1 MKCLCPIYQKFYN
14 SLKSI
19 NELKANNSFFDNIAL
34 VDNFFLEFRNITFV
48 LQKHLQTEEEKIV
61 YRELKSK
68 YLENDSMKWFVE
80 KRNEVSKEKSFELK
94 KKFIVD
100 IYCIKNEKN
109 IISETI
115 TIEND
120 DLNSKQINDKITKTL
135 SNIET
140 SEPEIFLTIKY
151 EFLNNTEEIDI
162 HKTIKN
168 GINTMY
174 DFILEFD
181 KKIKNDCK
189 ICDKLKGQ
197 IDNKIKE
204 YSARRMELVTDC
216 SYNVKNNKLE
226 FYDKA
231 DIYYGNKSDNFFY
244 DGYRIPIKDN
254 PIFKSCDTLDEFFKS
269 FIIAHVP
276 LYVMQQHHIMPTFLI
291 VYSDETFSINSYFAF
306 NKATHYRKV
315 NEIAKKIMTDDII
328 AIMCVNE
335 SLSYSARNENIYD
348 KTYKERIKYAT
359 KEMLVFTI
367 IQDNLKEKN
376 ICFDTS
382 KIDDLKYVMDII
394 KNGEIQFVDMTLQ
407 PIREIFN
414 VKNQKN
420 N

>member
-19 NELKANNSFFDNIAL
+19 NELKTANSFFDNIAS

-48 LQKHLQTEEEKIV
+48 LQKQLQTEEEKII

-68 YLENDSMKWFVE
+68 YLDNGNMKWFVE

-109 IISETI
+109 IINETI

-120 DLNSKQINDKITKTL
+120 DLDSKQIIDKITKSL
-135 SNIET
+135 SNIKT
-140 SEPEIFLTIKY
+140 AEPEIFLTIKY
-151 EFLNNTEEIDI
+151 EFLNNTGEIDL

-181 KKIKNDCK
+181 KKIKNNCK
-189 ICDKLKGQ
+189 ICDKLKEQ
-197 IDNKIKE
+197 IENKINE
-204 YSARRMELVTDC
+204 YSARKMELITDC

-231 DIYYGNKSDNFFY
+231 DIYYGNKSDNLFY

-254 PIFKSCDTLDEFFKS
+254 PYYTCTTLCNATAS
-269 FIIAHVP
+269 HNA
-276 LYVMQQHHIMPTFLI
+276 
-291 VYSDETFSINSYFAF
+291 YFY
-306 NKATHYRKV
+306 N
-315 NEIAKKIMTDDII
+315 
-328 AIMCVNE
+328 C
-335 SLSYSARNENIYD
+335 L
-348 KTYKERIKYAT
+348 
-359 KEMLVFTI
+359 
-367 IQDNLKEKN
+367 
-376 ICFDTS
+376 
-382 KIDDLKYVMDII
+382 
-394 KNGEIQFVDMTLQ
+394 
-407 PIREIFN
+407 
-414 VKNQKN
+414 
-420 N
+420 

>member
-19 NELKANNSFFDNIAL
+19 NELKTTNSFFDNIAS

-48 LQKHLQTEEEKIV
+48 LQKQLQTEEEKIV
-61 YRELKSK
+61 YHELKSK

-120 DLNSKQINDKITKTL
+120 DLDSKQIIDKIIKAL
-135 SNIET
+135 SNIKT

-162 HKTIKN
+162 HKAIKK

-189 ICDKLKGQ
+189 ICDKLKW
-197 IDNKIKE
+197 N
-204 YSARRMELVTDC
+204 
-216 SYNVKNNKLE
+216 
-226 FYDKA
+226 
-231 DIYYGNKSDNFFY
+231 
-244 DGYRIPIKDN
+244 
-254 PIFKSCDTLDEFFKS
+254 
-269 FIIAHVP
+269 
-276 LYVMQQHHIMPTFLI
+276 
-291 VYSDETFSINSYFAF
+291 
-306 NKATHYRKV
+306 
-315 NEIAKKIMTDDII
+315 
-328 AIMCVNE
+328 
-335 SLSYSARNENIYD
+335 
-348 KTYKERIKYAT
+348 
-359 KEMLVFTI
+359 
-367 IQDNLKEKN
+367 
-376 ICFDTS
+376 
-382 KIDDLKYVMDII
+382 
-394 KNGEIQFVDMTLQ
+394 
-407 PIREIFN
+407 
-414 VKNQKN
+414 
-420 N
+420 